1 MTVDA
6 ELVAMMN
13 AVFADHRTAHGPT
26 AGPELWGQ
34 LRALGLARLTGTE
47 ATGGSGAGWHEAA
60 ELMAAAVRS
69 GVRMGLPEHDLL
81 ACWLLEVAGVPVD
94 DKTRT
99 VALLDES
106 GTATAVP
113 WASVAE
119 RIVLVWRTET
129 GKHTVADVD
138 AGQVRITAGDNMIG
152 EPRDTVSAD
161 VAASDGAVVSEETVT
176 TLHLKAALV
185 RAVQVCAAMDTILE
199 LAVEHSS
206 SRTQFGRP
214 LAKFQAIQHMI
225 SDIAAEA
232 TLARTATE
240 AALTAAADTRWS
252 APHLEFLVA
261 VARSCCGHAAS
272 VVVRNA
278 HQVFGAIGTTAEH
291 TLHEYTRAAL
301 AWRGEFGS
309 VRSWDD
315 RVTTAA
321 LRAGEAGLW
330 ELITT

>member
-26 AGPELWGQ
+26 AGPELWDQ
-34 LRALGLARLTGTE
+34 LRTLGLARLTGAE
-47 ATGGSGAGWHEAA
+47 ESGGSGAGWHEAA

-69 GVRMGLPEHDLL
+69 GVRVGLPEHDLL
-81 ACWLLEVAGVPVD
+81 ACWLLEVAGIAVD
-94 DKTRT
+94 DNTRT

-113 WASVAE
+113 WASTAQ
-119 RIVLVWRTET
+119 RIVLVWRTQT
-129 GKHTVADVD
+129 GEHAVSDVD
-138 AGQVRITAGDNMIG
+138 TGQVRITAGANMIG

-161 VAASDGAVVSEETVT
+161 VPADGATVSEATVT

-206 SRTQFGRP
+206 SRIQFGRP

-240 AALTAAADTRWS
+240 AALTAAVGTTWS

-291 TLHEYTRAAL
+291 RLHEYTRAAL

-309 VRSWDD
+309 VRSWDE

-321 LRAGEAGLW
+321 LQAGGAGLW
-330 ELITT
+330 ELITS

>member
-26 AGPELWGQ
+26 AGPELWDQ
-34 LRALGLARLTGTE
+34 LRTLGLARLTGTE
-47 ATGGSGAGWHEAA
+47 ETGGSGAGWHEAA
-60 ELMAAAVRS
+60 VLMAAAVRS
-69 GVRMGLPEHDLL
+69 GIRTGLPEHDLL

-94 DKTRT
+94 DRTRT

-106 GTATAVP
+106 GTATEVP
-113 WASVAE
+113 WASAAE
-119 RIVLVWRTET
+119 RIVLVWRTEA
-129 GKHTVADVD
+129 GEHAVADVD
-138 AGQVRITAGDNMIG
+138 AGQVRITPGANMIG
-152 EPRDTVSAD
+152 EARDTVTAD
-161 VAASDGAVVSEETVT
+161 LGLLSGMTVSGEVVA
-176 TLHLKAALV
+176 TLHRKAALV
-185 RAVQVCAAMDTILE
+185 RAVQVCTAMDTVLE

-240 AALTAAADTRWS
+240 AALTAAVDTTWS
-252 APHLEFLVA
+252 APHVEFLIA

-291 TLHEYTRAAL
+291 RLHEYTRAAL

-309 VRSWDD
+309 VRSWDE

-321 LRAGEAGLW
+321 LRAGQPGLW
-330 ELITT
+330 ELITS